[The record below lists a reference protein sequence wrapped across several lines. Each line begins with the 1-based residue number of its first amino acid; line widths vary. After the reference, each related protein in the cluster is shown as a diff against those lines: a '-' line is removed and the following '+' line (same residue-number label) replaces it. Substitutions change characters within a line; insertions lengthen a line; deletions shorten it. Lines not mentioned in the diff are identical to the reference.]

1 MNNWAVYLRGMSHS
15 IFPLV
20 TRARPLAADVDGRV
34 KARAVQRRKGPKM
47 EETTN
52 EMMSEMTYEA
62 NDDLMVSQDE
72 GTQAEIAT
80 IREAYSEKINAAIGA
95 DDDKLAIEL
104 SRQFRDEAFEAIFG
118 ENARKRD
125 VA

>member
-1 MNNWAVYLRGMSHS
+1 
-15 IFPLV
+15 
-20 TRARPLAADVDGRV
+20 
-34 KARAVQRRKGPKM
+34 M
-47 EETTN
+47 EETLN
-52 EMMSEMTYEA
+52 KMMTDTTYEA
-62 NDDLMVSQDE
+62 NDDLMMSQDE

-80 IREAYSEKINAAIGA
+80 IREAYTEKINAAIGA

-118 ENARKRD
+118 ENARERD

>member
-1 MNNWAVYLRGMSHS
+1 
-15 IFPLV
+15 
-20 TRARPLAADVDGRV
+20 
-34 KARAVQRRKGPKM
+34 M
-47 EETTN
+47 EETQEQMTN
-52 EMMSEMTYEA
+52 EMTFEA
-62 NDDLMVSQDE
+62 TEDMMMSQDE

-118 ENARKRD
+118 ENARKRE

>member
-1 MNNWAVYLRGMSHS
+1 
-15 IFPLV
+15 
-20 TRARPLAADVDGRV
+20 
-34 KARAVQRRKGPKM
+34 M
-47 EETTN
+47 EETPN
-52 EMMSEMTYEA
+52 QMMNEMTYDATE
-62 NDDLMVSQDE
+62 DLMMSQDE

-80 IREAYSEKINAAIGA
+80 IREAYAGKINAAIGA

>member
-1 MNNWAVYLRGMSHS
+1 
-15 IFPLV
+15 
-20 TRARPLAADVDGRV
+20 
-34 KARAVQRRKGPKM
+34 M
-47 EETTN
+47 EEAPDQMMN
-52 EMMSEMTYEA
+52 ETMYDPTE
-62 NDDLMVSQDE
+62 DLMMSQDE

-80 IREAYSEKINAAIGA
+80 IREAYAEKINAAIGA

-118 ENARKRD
+118 ENARKRN

>member
-1 MNNWAVYLRGMSHS
+1 
-15 IFPLV
+15 
-20 TRARPLAADVDGRV
+20 
-34 KARAVQRRKGPKM
+34 M

-52 EMMSEMTYEA
+52 EMMNEMTYEA
-62 NDDLMVSQDE
+62 ADDLMMSQDE
-72 GTQAEIAT
+72 STQAEIAT
-80 IREAYSEKINAAIGA
+80 IRDAYTEKINAAIGA

>member
-1 MNNWAVYLRGMSHS
+1 
-15 IFPLV
+15 
-20 TRARPLAADVDGRV
+20 
-34 KARAVQRRKGPKM
+34 M
-47 EETTN
+47 EETPN
-52 EMMSEMTYEA
+52 QMMDEMTYDA
-62 NDDLMVSQDE
+62 NEELMMSQDE

-80 IREAYSEKINAAIGA
+80 IREAYTEKINSAIGA

-104 SRQFRDEAFEAIFG
+104 SRQFRDEAFDAIFG